1 MIGGFK
7 YNFEVIL
14 PTTFFRADQSVDYTA
29 NLTISRYKFSLGE
42 TGLVQ
47 FMSKAYGS
55 DTWDMVNPVPDANYY
70 NANDIAFTT
79 STLMTVPIYQKN
91 EYFDFKII
99 SDSPIPVSL
108 NSMMWEGQYSPRYYR
123 RA

>member
-14 PTTFFRADQSVDYTA
+14 PTTYFRADAIVDYTA
-29 NLTISRYKFSLGE
+29 NLIISRYKFSFGE
-42 TGLVQ
+42 TGIVSFQ
-47 FMSKAYGS
+47 TKSYGS
-55 DTWDMVNPVPDANYY
+55 ETWEMVNAIPDANYY
-70 NANDIAFTT
+70 SANEIAFTN

-123 RA
+123 RT